1 MGGSNGIILEGL
13 RCPCCASHSAS
24 VSAGGSA
31 GEGGEEGQEAGDAG
45 GQAGGEERREH
56 ARAARLH
63 GAGWAEQCPSGC
75 RGAIWQ
81 PGGDAADAKPV
92 PACSSGSGAWRLLRA
107 CLVRVY
113 CMLL

>member
-1 MGGSNGIILEGL
+1 M
-13 RCPCCASHSAS
+13 
-24 VSAGGSA
+24 SAGGSA

-92 PACSSGSGAWRLLRA
+92 PACSSGSGAWRLLSMLGLCVLHA
-107 CLVRVY
+107 LVMYWAGWDVLCSLITVY
-113 CMLL
+113 T

>member
-1 MGGSNGIILEGL
+1 MSTGGST
-13 RCPCCASHSAS
+13 
-24 VSAGGSA
+24 

-92 PACSSGSGAWRLLRA
+92 PACSSGSCAWRLLS
-107 CLVRVY
+107 
-113 CMLL
+113 MLALCVLHAFVMSWAGWTAFCSLITVFT